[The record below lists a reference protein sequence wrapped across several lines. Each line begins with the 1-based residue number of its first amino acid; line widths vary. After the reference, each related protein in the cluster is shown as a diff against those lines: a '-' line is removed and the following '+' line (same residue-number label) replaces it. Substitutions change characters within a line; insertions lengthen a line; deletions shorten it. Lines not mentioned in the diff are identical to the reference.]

1 MLRARSRNGSR
12 CARITFKVRRGN
24 DLVDFE
30 PFLRSQTL
38 YPTELRARS
47 QTLHCQQFTASSSSI
62 STSSVGSFRALVR
75 TRWCVIYLIRN
86 NLNKLTSWMS
96 LWRSARYSAGIDR
109 VSATESS
116 LVMERPMGIETAS
129 PHFYVSAAEDVT
141 GRTPI
146 QLLEML
152 ESDLPWH
159 FFETEAKKS
168 ACKLSSFRQ

>member
-1 MLRARSRNGSR
+1 M
-12 CARITFKVRRGN
+12 
-24 DLVDFE
+24 
-30 PFLRSQTL
+30 L

-47 QTLHCQQFTASSSSI
+47 ETLHCQQFTARSSSI

-116 LVMERPMGIETAS
+116 LVMRSEERRVGKECRSRWS
-129 PHFYVSAAEDVT
+129 PYHYKKKQTVDVY
-141 GRTPI
+141 
-146 QLLEML
+146 E
-152 ESDLPWH
+152 
-159 FFETEAKKS
+159 K
-168 ACKLSSFRQ
+168 